1 MQMPPV
7 RRNDRPTVEGSAE
20 MLKEYTQPVAK
31 PIDGDKNVFSVL
43 VERAE
48 RKPNEPLV
56 SYKAHGAR
64 SRPPNSATRSS
75 HWPRA

>member
-20 MLKEYTQPVAK
+20 MLKEYTQPVTK

-48 RKPNEPLV
+48 RKPDEPLV
-56 SYKAHGAR
+56 
-64 SRPPNSATRSS
+64 
-75 HWPRA
+75 

>member
-1 MQMPPV
+1 
-7 RRNDRPTVEGSAE
+7 
-20 MLKEYTQPVAK
+20 MLKEYTQPVTK

-48 RKPNEPLV
+48 RKPDEPLV
-56 SYKAHGAR
+56 SYKDGTGSCAR